1 MAETYTV
8 DAPPGG
14 FRIGMVSEFPPNEW
28 VWCSLARDLLPDY
41 ASGQEA
47 STEEEAQA
55 AAEALAEMNRFMMLA
70 WPDCEEAPC

>member
-28 VWCSLARDLLPDY
+28 V
-41 ASGQEA
+41 SGQEA

-55 AAEALAEMNRFMMLA
+55 AAEALAAMNRFMMLA